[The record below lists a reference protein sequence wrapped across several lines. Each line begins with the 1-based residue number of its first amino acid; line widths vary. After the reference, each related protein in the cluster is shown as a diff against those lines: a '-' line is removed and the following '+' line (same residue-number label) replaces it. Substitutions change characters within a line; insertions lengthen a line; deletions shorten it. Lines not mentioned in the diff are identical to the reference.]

1 MLESIVSCLVKSH
14 GAGRLRM
21 TLFARDL
28 AWFMEL
34 RSVFSHNIWADFSP
48 LNSIPTF
55 EGATIFRIIDYF
67 VVNNLIPTS
76 AYFITILLGWVM
88 SREANCSELGL

>member
-1 MLESIVSCLVKSH
+1 
-14 GAGRLRM
+14 
-21 TLFARDL
+21 
-28 AWFMEL
+28 MEL
-34 RSVFSHNIWADFSP
+34 GSVLSHNIWADFLP

-76 AYFITILLGWVM
+76 ELFITIFVSWVM
-88 SREANCSELGL
+88 FREATCCELGLDESRGL